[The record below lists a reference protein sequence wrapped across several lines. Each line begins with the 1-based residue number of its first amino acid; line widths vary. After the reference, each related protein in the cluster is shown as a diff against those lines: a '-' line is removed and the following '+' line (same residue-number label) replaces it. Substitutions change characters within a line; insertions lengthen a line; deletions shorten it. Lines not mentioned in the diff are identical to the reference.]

1 MNNVKITMVGDK
13 HVRRQLKRLD
23 DRVRKRV
30 LKKAARKGLKPIVG
44 IYKRQITD
52 SDEVFA
58 VYRNGSVYAEI
69 IPGQLR
75 QSVGIKFPK
84 QAPGVDSIVAS
95 VGPRKTGA
103 YSHPEKG
110 GWFAGFISFGWL
122 KFRDGSKYNGTN
134 FGWAER
140 AIRIGER
147 IASPRIKRS
156 FTEYLR
162 AEIKSLGFT
171 QKIGLK

>member
-1 MNNVKITMVGDK
+1 MSNVKVRLVGDK
-13 HVRRQLKRLD
+13 RVMRDLKKLD
-23 DRVRKRV
+23 ERVRKKV
-30 LKKAARKGLKPIVG
+30 LKKTARKALKPVVRL
-44 IYKRQITD
+44 YKSQITD

-75 QSVGIKFPK
+75 KSIAVKFPK
-84 QAPGVDSIVAS
+84 QEPGVDGIVAS

-103 YSHPEKG
+103 YRHPEKG

-122 KFRDGSKYNGTN
+122 RFRDGSKYNGQN
-134 FGWAER
+134 FGWAAN

-147 IASPRIKRS
+147 FATPRIKMV
-156 FTEYLR
+156 FGQYLG
-162 AEIKSLGFT
+162 AEIKKLGFG
-171 QKIGLK
+171 QKMGMR

>member
-1 MNNVKITMVGDK
+1 MSNVKVTMVGDK
-13 HVRRQLKRLD
+13 RVMRDLRKLD
-23 DRVRKRV
+23 ERVRKRV
-30 LKKAARKGLKPIVG
+30 LKKAARKGLKPVVRL
-44 IYKRQITD
+44 YKSQITD

-69 IPGQLR
+69 IPGQLK
-75 QSVGIKFPK
+75 QSIAVKFPK
-84 QAPGVDSIVAS
+84 QEPGVDGIVAS

-103 YSHPEKG
+103 YRHPEKG

-122 KFRDGSKYNGTN
+122 RFRDGSRYNGQN
-134 FGWAER
+134 FNWSAN

-147 IASPRIKRS
+147 FATPKIKTAFS
-156 FTEYLR
+156 QYLR
-162 AEIKSLGFT
+162 EEIKKLGFT

>member
-1 MNNVKITMVGDK
+1 MSKVKIQMIGDK
-13 HVRRQLKRLD
+13 KLQKQLKRLD
-23 DRVRKRV
+23 ERVRKRV
-30 LKKAARKGLKPIVG
+30 LKKTARKALKPVVRL
-44 IYKRQITD
+44 YKSQITD

-75 QSVGIKFPK
+75 QSIGIKFPK

-103 YSHPEKG
+103 YRHPEKG

-122 KFRDGSKYNGTN
+122 RFKDGTRYNGQN
-134 FGWAER
+134 FNWSIR
-140 AIRIGER
+140 ALETSKRFVLPLLGRTFEHNLKVQ
-147 IASPRIKRS
+147 IK
-156 FTEYLR
+156 
-162 AEIKSLGFT
+162 KLGFT
-171 QKIGLK
+171 QKMGMR

>member
-1 MNNVKITMVGDK
+1 MIGDK
-13 HVRRQLKRLD
+13 KLQKQLKRLD
-23 DRVRKRV
+23 ERVRKRV
-30 LKKAARKGLKPIVG
+30 LKKTARKALKPVVRL
-44 IYKRQITD
+44 YKSQITD

-75 QSVGIKFPK
+75 QSIGIKFPK

-103 YSHPEKG
+103 YRHPEKG

-122 KFRDGSKYNGTN
+122 RFKDGTRYNGQN
-134 FGWAER
+134 FNWSIR
-140 AIRIGER
+140 ALETSKRFVLPLLGRTFEHNLKVQ
-147 IASPRIKRS
+147 IK
-156 FTEYLR
+156 
-162 AEIKSLGFT
+162 KLGFT
-171 QKIGLK
+171 QKMGMR